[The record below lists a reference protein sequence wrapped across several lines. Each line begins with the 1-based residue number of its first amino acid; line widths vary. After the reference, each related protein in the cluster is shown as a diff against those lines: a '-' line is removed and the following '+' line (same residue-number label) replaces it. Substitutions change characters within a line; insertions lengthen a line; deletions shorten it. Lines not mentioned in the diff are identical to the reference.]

1 LIILSFQT
9 TDAHNNISAIST
21 ITATTKNHYILVL
34 LATSADSFPLDVINP
49 VADTMGKQG
58 VSPLSLSWK
67 NKIIIAIRHHH
78 RRQSG

>member
-1 LIILSFQT
+1 
-9 TDAHNNISAIST
+9 
-21 ITATTKNHYILVL
+21 
-34 LATSADSFPLDVINP
+34 
-49 VADTMGKQG
+49 MGKQG